1 MRDDIHKKVPRP
13 YRVQQWVK
21 RAVNDADRENGRSLP
36 ALDAAISD
44 ACRREISEAFRRGLI
59 RELQN
64 TPGLL
69 VPLANVMSP
78 RDLGSIGGHLEA
90 EVLSETKRLL
100 ASGHSID
107 SAPIAALASALNARV
122 QADIRAT
129 APVLLATQDP
139 KAAVVLNQMRQDAR
153 SADCE
158 MHARNLLSSM
168 DRVSSRPTRESV
180 SADEDMLGGVFAG
193 GDDSVKRSPYTCP
206 LAISGQERKIGL

>member
-21 RAVNDADRENGRSLP
+21 RAVNDADRKNGRSLP
-36 ALDAAISD
+36 ALDATIAD
-44 ACRREISEAFRRGLI
+44 TCRREISEAFRRGLI

-69 VPLANVMSP
+69 VPLANIMSP
-78 RDLGSIGGHLEA
+78 RDLDSIGGHLEA

-107 SAPIAALASALNARV
+107 SAPIAALTSALNARV

-158 MHARNLLSSM
+158 KHARNLLSST
-168 DRVSSRPTRESV
+168 DRISSRPTRQSV
-180 SADEDMLGGVFAG
+180 SADEDMLGGAFAG
-193 GDDSVKRSPYTCP
+193 GR
-206 LAISGQERKIGL
+206 R

>member
-36 ALDAAISD
+36 ALDAAIADTS
-44 ACRREISEAFRRGLI
+44 RREISEAFRRGLI

-69 VPLANVMSP
+69 IPLANVMSP

-100 ASGHSID
+100 ASGHSIEN
-107 SAPIAALASALNARV
+107 APIAALASALNARV

-168 DRVSSRPTRESV
+168 DRVSSRPTRQSV
-180 SADEDMLGGVFAG
+180 SADEDMLGGAFAG
-193 GDDSVKRSPYTCP
+193 GR
-206 LAISGQERKIGL
+206 R